1 MNDQDQVVVAAII
14 ARDAEVTRQIFYV
27 QYYPLFKAVYDKY
40 YTDCSDCIEFI
51 NEIYIYLMVPRGRTD
66 RSYLESFTFRCRF
79 AHWLKIVAETY
90 CRQLY
95 KRKKDIIE
103 NSIDEGD
110 RLLPDNDSLEINLGS
125 LNAMDI
131 STLLRLMPNDRYR
144 DIIRLVYLEDR
155 SFEET
160 SALLQ
165 MSLDNFYN
173 KYRLAKQQFL
183 KILEGEQSQAIHRSR
198 IPSSLT

>member
-1 MNDQDQVVVAAII
+1 MINNDFELVQALLKHDEV
-14 ARDAEVTRQIFYV
+14 VTREFFYKKC
-27 QYYPLFKAVYDKY
+27 YPLFKSVYDNY
-40 YTDCSDCIEFI
+40 HTDCSSCIEFI

-173 KYRLAKQQFL
+173 KHRLAKQQFL